1 MFKGVQ
7 AEVDALIEMGFGEES
22 LAEVF
27 RKKGAKGIRSL
38 WSKEV
43 EESEK
48 RKEPKKKFEGV
59 KEFRFKSNYDDRP
72 PPKFIGKDG
81 KEHDVTYASKYD
93 DRPPPKFIGK
103 DGKEHDVIYKASGGS
118 VKKNYAYGG
127 RVAKMS
133 SEKS

>member
-1 MFKGVQ
+1 MFEDVQ
-7 AEVDALIEMGFGEES
+7 AEVDALIEMGFGSES

-27 RKKGAKGIRSL
+27 RKKGAAGIRSL

-43 EESEK
+43 EKSEK
-48 RKEPKKKFEGV
+48 REEYLDRSDKEPYQNMPYGT
-59 KEFRFKSNYDDRP
+59 S
-72 PPKFIGKDG
+72 
-81 KEHDVTYASKYD
+81 
-93 DRPPPKFIGK
+93 
-103 DGKEHDVIYKASGGS
+103 KASGGS

>member
-1 MFKGVQ
+1 MFEGVQ

-22 LAEVF
+22 LM
-27 RKKGAKGIRSL
+27 RKFEKDGAKGIRSL

-43 EESEK
+43 EKDEEGMWDGRTKQDFNPENLPDTISNI
-48 RKEPKKKFEGV
+48 KKQ
-59 KEFRFKSNYDDRP
+59 RYQ
-72 PPKFIGKDG
+72 
-81 KEHDVTYASKYD
+81 KY
-93 DRPPPKFIGK
+93 KQ
-103 DGKEHDVIYKASGGS
+103 GGT

>member
-1 MFKGVQ
+1 MFEDVQ

-22 LAEVF
+22 LTELF

-43 EESEK
+43 EKSEK
-48 RKEPKKKFEGV
+48 GMWDGRHKSVFNPENLPDTMSNIKKQ
-59 KEFRFKSNYDDRP
+59 RYQ
-72 PPKFIGKDG
+72 
-81 KEHDVTYASKYD
+81 KY
-93 DRPPPKFIGK
+93 KQ
-103 DGKEHDVIYKASGGS
+103 GGT

-133 SEKS
+133 AEKS

>member
-1 MFKGVQ
+1 MFEGVQ
-7 AEVDALIEMGFGEES
+7 AEVDALIEMGFGSES

-43 EESEK
+43 KKSEK
-48 RKEPKKKFEGV
+48 RKKQKKKDK
-59 KEFRFKSNYDDRP
+59 KEFDFKGKYIDDRP
-72 PPKFIGKDG
+72 LPKWIGKDG
-81 KEHDVTYASKYD
+81 KEHDITPAFRMMDS
-93 DRPPPKFIGK
+93 PPLKWIGK
-103 DGKEHDVIYKASGGS
+103 DGKEHDVIFKASGGS

-133 SEKS
+133 AEKS